1 MLKRCRFCGSPVEAG
16 ERYCTPACRLTAL
29 GRTDLAVKADAAA
42 GWTLV
47 CKQARQL
54 WHND

>member
-29 GRTDLAVKADAAA
+29 GRSDLAVRADAAA
-42 GWTLV
+42 GWALV
-47 CKQARQL
+47 CKQARPL